1 MIKPRTVATLALTDR
16 RSAIDLIPTKKES
29 CRNHEWL
36 GHGIHAFGLELEC
49 ERQSTKI
56 TVLLVIYFMVTTNNL
71 FTIGDGDWEGA
82 LKSSKSTNLR
92 YCASH
97 FKLASG

>member
-1 MIKPRTVATLALTDR
+1 MVVR
-16 RSAIDLIPTKKES
+16 RSNHSAIDLIPTKKES
-29 CRNHEWL
+29 CRTIVAGSWYTCVW
-36 GHGIHAFGLELEC
+36 FGLEC

-56 TVLLVIYFMVTTNNL
+56 TVLFVIYFMVTTNNL

-97 FKLASG
+97 FKLHVYHKV